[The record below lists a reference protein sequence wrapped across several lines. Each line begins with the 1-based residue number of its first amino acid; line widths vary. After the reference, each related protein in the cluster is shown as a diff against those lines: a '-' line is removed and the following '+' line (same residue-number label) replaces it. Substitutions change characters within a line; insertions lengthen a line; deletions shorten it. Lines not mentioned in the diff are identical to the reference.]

1 MSDRL
6 QRRSIAGRTFG
17 IPICLLYHLKST
29 VITDPSGV
37 ACTARL
43 LTAPASQEQAVPA
56 MRLPSPHQIQR
67 HSATTRSLEF
77 YGQLLRSLTSERRA
91 LAARLL
97 SVCRPAYLSI
107 SASLESVAR
116 CDQFTVYVQVITSC
130 FAVRSPV
137 PPVKPTYAV
146 FAPTAAGIFTV
157 QLCVKVFA
165 ALVVSVIVIVKVVP
179 S

>member
-1 MSDRL
+1 MLQINPVAEAASGDENTQGSYDSGRGEEIEGTGRPKIRDSGPTRIMSDRL

-67 HSATTRSLEF
+67 HSATIRSLEF
-77 YGQLLRSLTSERRA
+77 YGRLLRSLTN
-91 LAARLL
+91 
-97 SVCRPAYLSI
+97 
-107 SASLESVAR
+107 
-116 CDQFTVYVQVITSC
+116 
-130 FAVRSPV
+130 
-137 PPVKPTYAV
+137 
-146 FAPTAAGIFTV
+146 
-157 QLCVKVFA
+157 
-165 ALVVSVIVIVKVVP
+165 
-179 S
+179 